1 MVNLEEITEQDLI
14 TNKETVKRVLNLEI
28 ITLKNERK
36 EITKE
41 IAKIKKYLNRIGE

>member
-14 TNKETVKRVLNLEI
+14 TNKASIKRVLSLEI

-41 IAKIKKYLNRIGE
+41 IAKIKKYLNKIGV

>member
-14 TNKETVKRVLNLEI
+14 TNKETIKRVLNTEI
-28 ITLKNERK
+28 IFLQNNRK

-41 IAKIKKYLNRIGE
+41 IAKIKKYLKKIGD